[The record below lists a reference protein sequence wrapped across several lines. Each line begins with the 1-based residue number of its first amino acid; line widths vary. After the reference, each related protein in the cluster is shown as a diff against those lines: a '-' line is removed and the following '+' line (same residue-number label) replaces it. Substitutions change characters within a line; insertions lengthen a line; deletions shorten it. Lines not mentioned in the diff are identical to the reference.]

1 MSVTHPYA
9 RLTQDTL
16 IDWLE
21 SLGLDTDYRIYP
33 LNSFENRVYRV
44 GIEDAAPMVFK
55 VYRPG
60 RWNRAQVE
68 EELNFIDELAEADL
82 DVIPAADIHG
92 ERLFER
98 DGFLLAGFPMKAGH
112 AFELDNPDKLYRIGQ
127 QLARLHNVGEAGTFK
142 HRQSLSLLQPVN
154 EALAF
159 FADSDLIPEDIRANY
174 LDTLTN
180 LQSLLT
186 PFENTL
192 ADCTRF
198 RIHGDFHPGNILTRD
213 DRMLIVDFDDTVTGP
228 AMQDIWKLLSGSPA
242 DQQLQL
248 NELEEG
254 YEQFRS
260 FPRREL
266 KLIEPLRTA
275 HMVRH
280 ALWIGRRWEDPA
292 FPQAFP
298 WYGSARYWSEHL
310 LALREQWAALQD
322 AIAQAEAPY
331 TGY

>member
-1 MSVTHPYA
+1 MNSAHPYD

-21 SLGLDTDYRIYP
+21 SFGLDTDYRIYP

-44 GIEDAAPMVFK
+44 GIEDSTPMVFK

-60 RWNRAQVE
+60 RWSRSQVE
-68 EELNFIDELAEADL
+68 EELSFIDELAAAEL

-98 DGFLLAGFPMKAGH
+98 DGFLLAGFPMRAGH

-127 QLARLHNVGEAGTFK
+127 QLARLHNVGASGRFE
-142 HRQSLSLLQPVN
+142 HRETQSLIKPV
-154 EALAF
+154 EAALAF
-159 FADSDLIPEDIRANY
+159 FADSELIPDDIRHNY
-174 LDTLTN
+174 LDTLRNILT
-180 LQSLLT
+180 LLM
-186 PFENTL
+186 PHEAAL
-192 ADCTRF
+192 AECDTF

-228 AMQDIWKLLSGSPA
+228 AMQDIWKLLSGTPA

-248 NELEEG
+248 AELEEG
-254 YEQFRS
+254 YEQFRE

-266 KLIEPLRTA
+266 RLIEPLRTA

-280 ALWIGRRWEDPA
+280 ALWIARRWEDPA
-292 FPQAFP
+292 FPQAFT
-298 WYGSARYWSEHL
+298 WFGSARYWSEHL
-310 LALREQWAALQD
+310 LSLREQWATLQD
-322 AIAQAEAPY
+322 QQALR
-331 TGY
+331 

>member
-1 MSVTHPYA
+1 MTTAHPYA

-21 SLGLDTDYRIYP
+21 SLGLESDYRIYP

-44 GIEDAAPMVFK
+44 GIEEATPMVFK

-60 RWNRAQVE
+60 RWNRAQVD
-68 EELNFIDELAEADL
+68 EELSFIEELADADL
-82 DVIPAADIHG
+82 DVIPAAMIHG

-112 AFELDNPDKLYRIGQ
+112 AFELDNPEKLYRIGQ
-127 QLARLHNVGEAGTFK
+127 QLARLHNVGAVSRFR
-142 HRQSLSLLQPVN
+142 HRNTLSLLQPVN
-154 EALAF
+154 DALSF
-159 FADSDLIPEDIRANY
+159 FNGSSLIPDDIRANY

-180 LQSLLT
+180 LKALLT
-186 PFENTL
+186 PFEATL
-192 ADCTRF
+192 AECDQL

-228 AMQDIWKLLSGSPA
+228 AMQDIWKLLSGTPS

-260 FPRREL
+260 FPRREIR
-266 KLIEPLRTA
+266 LIEPLRTA
-275 HMVRH
+275 HMIRH

-298 WYGSARYWSEHL
+298 WYGTARYWSEHL
-310 LALREQWAALQD
+310 LALREQWATLQD
-322 AIAQAEAPY
+322 AVAAPESPHLPY
-331 TGY
+331 